1 MKRYHIMFR
10 LGTHGVATGKNY
22 EANDEIKAL
31 RLFWQEYPEATFLYI
46 ASSAMFDY
54 KY

>member
-1 MKRYHIMFR
+1 MFR
-10 LGTHGVATGKNY
+10 LGEYSVATGKNY

-31 RLFWQEYPEATFLYI
+31 RLFWSEYPKATFLYI
-46 ASSAMFDY
+46 ASSDMFDY